1 MPSSLCQFDKMELK
15 FSNNSIV
22 LMPLRRYLLLY
33 ITTAAILM
41 VGCTGNGTKHMP
53 QERDTLYTEKAAM
66 DVYGTQP
73 ERALEIIDS
82 AEIVGNLT
90 EERAS
95 LLRAKVFCLTC
106 GEERLDTARQI
117 CEALLQSDFVKDAPE
132 NREPVL
138 DLLVTISRKKQDNEQ
153 WLRWATEKANFCRQ
167 QGNKTEALRT
177 EAEIG
182 IILTHLG
189 RQDEGMEKLDDVIR
203 QLDGTRKF
211 NENDACIIA
220 LKRKINVLQEQECYA
235 EIIAPAKLIVE
246 KMNDYEQHPD
256 DFHDGTGRESAAADV
271 PGYCAFYRS
280 QAYGFLANAYAN
292 IGDRANARQNI
303 TLFEQSQYG
312 QTIDS
317 RKMIVSTW
325 CKLGDYDK
333 MLAVYDEMEQHMG
346 TDTICFDYATILH
359 DRAIA
364 SEARG
369 HHAQAYDYM
378 SRYAALS
385 RSLNDS
391 LQASEAH
398 EYAARYHAQEQ
409 QLQIEREQAKNAR
422 KNIYICSFIIISLL
436 AVIIAAILFHRYSEI
451 KRRNRI
457 LAQQIAET
465 IKLSEELRVKSEEF
479 AAATGKTDPV
489 NLDSLT
495 DEQLYT
501 HLDEVIVREQ
511 LFLDSACDRQMLTER
526 FSLPKER
533 IGNAFVRGGGH
544 KNVSA
549 YVNTLRLDY
558 AAQMLTD
565 RPDLDVSQVAQA
577 SGFSSHRYFSTCFK
591 QRFGLSPTEYREARR
606 KQSFL

>member
-1 MPSSLCQFDKMELK
+1 MM
-15 FSNNSIV
+15 I
-22 LMPLRRYLLLY
+22 
-33 ITTAAILM
+33 
-41 VGCTGNGTKHMP
+41 GCTGKGSLPFGKGGGRGHVP
-53 QERDTLYTEKAAM
+53 QASDTLYTEQAAM

-73 ERALEIIDS
+73 ERALVIIDS

-90 EERAS
+90 GDRAS

-138 DLLVTISRKKQDNEQ
+138 DLLVAISRKKNDNEQ
-153 WLRWATEKANFCRQ
+153 WLRWATEKATFCRQ
-167 QGNKTEALRT
+167 QGNETEALRT

-189 RQDEGMEKLDDVIR
+189 RQDEGMAKLDDVIR

-211 NENDACIIA
+211 NETDACIIA
-220 LKRKINVLQEQECYA
+220 LKRKINVLQEHECYA
-235 EIIAPAKLIVE
+235 EIIAPATLVVE
-246 KMNDYEQHPD
+246 KMNDYEQHPS
-256 DFHDGTGRESAAADV
+256 DFHDGTYREPEAADV
-271 PGYCAFYRS
+271 PGYCDFYRS
-280 QAYGFLANAYAN
+280 QAYGFLAYAYAN
-292 IGDRANARQNI
+292 MGDLANARQNL

-312 QTIDS
+312 QTFDG
-317 RKMIVSTW
+317 RKTIAPTW

-333 MLAVYDEMEQHMG
+333 MLAVYDEVEQRMG
-346 TDTICFDYATILH
+346 SDTICFDYATILH

-364 SEARG
+364 AEARAVLG
-369 HHAQAYDYM
+369 DLQAARHAYDYM

-385 RSLNDS
+385 QSLNDS

-409 QLQIEREQAKNAR
+409 QLQIEREQAKSAR
-422 KNIYICSFIIISLL
+422 KNIYIWSFVIISLL
-436 AVIIAAILFHRYSEI
+436 AIAIAAILFYRNREI
-451 KRRNRI
+451 KRKNRI
-457 LAQQIAET
+457 LAQQIAEALT
-465 IKLSEELRVKSEEF
+465 AKEKLKAVTPTDN
-479 AAATGKTDPV
+479 ATD
-489 NLDSLT
+489 LSMLSDADLF
-495 DEQLYT
+495 Q
-501 HLDEVIVREQ
+501 HLSTFIEREQ

-526 FSLPKER
+526 FSLSKER
-533 IGNAFVRGGGH
+533 IGNAFVRGGGY

-549 YVNTLRLDY
+549 YVNTLRLDF

-591 QRFGLSPTEYREARR
+591 QRFGLSPSDYREARS
-606 KQSFL
+606 KQT

>member
-1 MPSSLCQFDKMELK
+1 MM
-15 FSNNSIV
+15 I
-22 LMPLRRYLLLY
+22 
-33 ITTAAILM
+33 
-41 VGCTGNGTKHMP
+41 GCTGKGSLPFGKGGGRGHVP
-53 QERDTLYTEKAAM
+53 QASDTLYTEEAAM

-73 ERALEIIDS
+73 ERALVIIDS

-90 EERAS
+90 RDRAS

-138 DLLVTISRKKQDNEQ
+138 DLLVAISRKKHDNEQ
-153 WLRWATEKANFCRQ
+153 WLRWSTEKATFCRQ
-167 QGNKTEALRT
+167 QGNETEALRT

-189 RQDEGMEKLDDVIR
+189 RQDEGLTKLDDVIH

-211 NENDACIIA
+211 NETDACIIA
-220 LKRKINVLQEQECYA
+220 LKRKINVLQEHECYA
-235 EIIAPAKLIVE
+235 EIIAPATLIVE
-246 KMNDYEQHPD
+246 KMNDYEQHPG
-256 DFHDGTGRESAAADV
+256 DFHDGTYREPAAADV
-271 PGYCAFYRS
+271 PGYCDFYRS
-280 QAYGFLANAYAN
+280 QAYGFLAYAYAN
-292 IGDRANARQNI
+292 MGDHANAHKNL

-312 QTIDS
+312 QTFDG
-317 RKMIVSTW
+317 RKTIAPTW

-333 MLAVYDEMEQHMG
+333 MLAVYDEVEQRMG
-346 TDTICFDYATILH
+346 SDTICFDYAKILY
-359 DRAIA
+359 DRAVA
-364 SEARG
+364 AEARAALG
-369 HHAQAYDYM
+369 DLQSARQAYDYM

-385 RSLNDS
+385 QSLNDS

-409 QLQIEREQAKNAR
+409 QLQIEREQAKSAR
-422 KNIYICSFIIISLL
+422 KNIYIWSFVIISLL
-436 AVIIAAILFHRYSEI
+436 AIAIAAILFYRNREI
-451 KRRNRI
+451 KRKNRI
-457 LAQQIAET
+457 LAQQIAEALT
-465 IKLSEELRVKSEEF
+465 AKEKLKAVTPTDN
-479 AAATGKTDPV
+479 ATD
-489 NLDSLT
+489 LSMLSDADLF
-495 DEQLYT
+495 Q
-501 HLDEVIVREQ
+501 HLSTFIEREQ

-526 FSLPKER
+526 FSLSKER
-533 IGNAFVRGGGH
+533 IGNAFVRGGGY

-549 YVNTLRLDY
+549 YVNTLRLDF

-591 QRFGLSPTEYREARR
+591 QRFGLSPSDYREARS
-606 KQSFL
+606 KQN

>member
-1 MPSSLCQFDKMELK
+1 MM
-15 FSNNSIV
+15 I
-22 LMPLRRYLLLY
+22 
-33 ITTAAILM
+33 
-41 VGCTGNGTKHMP
+41 GCTGKGSLPFGKGGGRGHVP
-53 QERDTLYTEKAAM
+53 QASDTLYTEQAAM

-73 ERALEIIDS
+73 ERALVIIDS

-90 EERAS
+90 RDRAS

-138 DLLVTISRKKQDNEQ
+138 DLLVAISRKKCDNEQ
-153 WLRWATEKANFCRQ
+153 WLRWSTEKATFCRQ
-167 QGNKTEALRT
+167 QGNETEALRT

-189 RQDEGMEKLDDVIR
+189 RQDEGMAKLDDVIR

-211 NENDACIIA
+211 NETDACIIA
-220 LKRKINVLQEQECYA
+220 LKRKINVFQEHECYA
-235 EIIAPAKLIVE
+235 EIIAPATLVVE
-246 KMNDYEQHPD
+246 KMNDYEQHPS
-256 DFHDGTGRESAAADV
+256 DFHDGTYREPEAADV
-271 PGYCAFYRS
+271 PGYCDFYRS
-280 QAYGFLANAYAN
+280 QAYGFLAYAYAN
-292 IGDRANARQNI
+292 MGDRANARQNL

-312 QTIDS
+312 QTFDG
-317 RKMIVSTW
+317 RKTIAPTW

-333 MLAVYDEMEQHMG
+333 MLAVYDEVEQRMG
-346 TDTICFDYATILH
+346 SDTICFDYATILH
-359 DRAIA
+359 DRAVA
-364 SEARG
+364 SEARAVLG
-369 HHAQAYDYM
+369 DLQAASQAYDYM

-385 RSLNDS
+385 QSLNDS

-409 QLQIEREQAKNAR
+409 QLQIEREQAKSAR
-422 KNIYICSFIIISLL
+422 KNIYIWSFVIISLL
-436 AVIIAAILFHRYSEI
+436 AIAIAAILFYRNREI
-451 KRRNRI
+451 KRKNRI
-457 LAQQIAET
+457 LAQQIAEALT
-465 IKLSEELRVKSEEF
+465 AKEKLKAVTPTDN
-479 AAATGKTDPV
+479 ATD
-489 NLDSLT
+489 LSMLSDADLF
-495 DEQLYT
+495 Q
-501 HLDEVIVREQ
+501 HLSTFIEREQ

-526 FSLPKER
+526 FSLSKER
-533 IGNAFVRGGGH
+533 IGNAFVRGGGY

-549 YVNTLRLDY
+549 YVNTLRLDF

-591 QRFGLSPTEYREARR
+591 QRFGLSPSDYREARS
-606 KQSFL
+606 KQN

>member
-1 MPSSLCQFDKMELK
+1 MSQKLHLV
-15 FSNNSIV
+15 II
-22 LMPLRRYLLLY
+22 Y
-33 ITTAAILM
+33 IATILIT
-41 VGCTGNGTKHMP
+41 GCTSKGSLPLGRGHGSSFYS
-53 QERDTLYTEKAAM
+53 ERAAM
-66 DVYGTQP
+66 DVFGTQP
-73 ERALEIIDS
+73 DRALEIIDS

-117 CEALLQSDFVKDAPE
+117 CETLLQSNFVKDAPE

-138 DLLVTISRKKQDNEQ
+138 DLLVTISRKKHDNEQ

-167 QGNKTEALRT
+167 QGNETEALRT

-189 RQDEGMEKLDDVIR
+189 HRDEGMAKLDDVIR

-211 NENDACIIA
+211 NETDAWVIA
-220 LKRKINVLQEQECYA
+220 LKRKINVLQEHECYA
-235 EIIAPAKLIVE
+235 EIIAPATLIVE
-246 KMNDYEQHPD
+246 KMNDYEQHSG
-256 DFHDGTGRESAAADV
+256 DFHDGTYREPAAADV
-271 PGYCAFYRS
+271 PGYCDFYRS

-292 IGDRANARQNI
+292 IGDRANARQNL

-317 RKMIVSTW
+317 RKMIAPTW

-333 MLAVYDEMEQHMG
+333 MLAVYDEMEQRMG
-346 TDTICFDYATILH
+346 SDTICFDYATILH
-359 DRAIA
+359 HRAIA
-364 SEARG
+364 AEARG
-369 HHAQAYDYM
+369 RHAQAFSFM

-385 RSLNDS
+385 QSLNDS

-409 QLQIEREQAKNAR
+409 QLLIEREQAKSAR
-422 KNIYICSFIIISLL
+422 KNIYIWSFIIISLL
-436 AVIIAAILFHRYSEI
+436 AIAIAAILFYRNREI
-451 KRRNRI
+451 KHKNRI
-457 LAQQIAET
+457 LAQQIAEA
-465 IKLSEELRVKSEEF
+465 LSAK
-479 AAATGKTDPV
+479 
-489 NLDSLT
+489 
-495 DEQLYT
+495 EQLKEQQQT
-501 HLDEVIVREQ
+501 VTQTDNSNDPSMLSDADLFLHLSTFIEREQ
-511 LFLDSACDRQMLTER
+511 LFLAPACDRQMLTER

-533 IGNAFVRGGGH
+533 IGSAFVRGGGY

-549 YVNTLRLDY
+549 YVNTLRLDF

-591 QRFGLSPTEYREARR
+591 QRFGLSPSDYRDARTA
-606 KQSFL
+606 QGCA

>member
-1 MPSSLCQFDKMELK
+1 MELK

-41 VGCTGNGTKHMP
+41 VGCTGNGTKHVP

-138 DLLVTISRKKQDNEQ
+138 DLLVTVSRKKHDNEQ

-167 QGNKTEALRT
+167 QGNETEALRT

-189 RQDEGMEKLDDVIR
+189 RQGEGMAKLDDVIR
-203 QLDGTRKF
+203 QLDGTQKF
-211 NENDACIIA
+211 NETDACIIA
-220 LKRKINVLQEQECYA
+220 LRRKVDVLTEQGRYA
-235 EIIAPAKLIVE
+235 DIIPLAEKIVE
-246 KMNDYEQHPD
+246 KMNDYEQHSD
-256 DFHDGTGRESAAADV
+256 EFHDGTYREPDAADV
-271 PGYCAFYRS
+271 PGYCDFYRTKGYAHL
-280 QAYGFLANAYAN
+280 AYAYAN
-292 IGDRANARQNI
+292 TGDRTNAHHYL
-303 TLFEQSQYG
+303 TLFEQSQWG
-312 QTIDS
+312 QTLDGRRTIAP
-317 RKMIVSTW
+317 TW
-325 CKLGDYDK
+325 CKLGNYDK
-333 MLAVYDEMEQHMG
+333 MLDVYDEMEQHMG

-385 RSLNDS
+385 QSLNDS

-409 QLQIEREQAKNAR
+409 QLQIEREQAKSAR
-422 KNIYICSFIIISLL
+422 KNIYIWSFVIISLL
-436 AVIIAAILFHRYSEI
+436 AIAIAAILFHRNHEI
-451 KRRNRI
+451 KRKNRI
-457 LAQQIAET
+457 LAQQIAEALT
-465 IKLSEELRVKSEEF
+465 AKEQARATLKENQQTVTPTDNSNDPSMFSDTDLFQYLS
-479 AAATGKTDPV
+479 AAI
-489 NLDSLT
+489 
-495 DEQLYT
+495 E
-501 HLDEVIVREQ
+501 REQ
-511 LFLDSACDRQMLTER
+511 LFLVPACDRQMLTER
-526 FSLPKER
+526 FSLSKER
-533 IGNAFVRGGGH
+533 IGNAFVRGGGY

-549 YVNTLRLDY
+549 YVNTLRLDF

-577 SGFSSHRYFSTCFK
+577 NGFSSHRYFSTCFK
-591 QRFGLSPTEYREARR
+591 QRFGLSPSDYREARNA
-606 KQSFL
+606 QA

>member
-1 MPSSLCQFDKMELK
+1 MT
-15 FSNNSIV
+15 
-22 LMPLRRYLLLY
+22 LRRYLLLY
-33 ITTAAILM
+33 ITIATILM
-41 VGCTGNGTKHMP
+41 VGCTGNGGTKHVP
-53 QERDTLYTEKAAM
+53 QASDTLYTEKAAM

-95 LLRAKVFCLTC
+95 LLRAKVFCLTG

-117 CEALLQSDFVKDAPE
+117 CEALLQSDFVKDAPK

-138 DLLVTISRKKQDNEQ
+138 DLLVTVSRKKHDNEQ
-153 WLRWATEKANFCRQ
+153 WLRWATEKTNFCRQ
-167 QGNKTEALRT
+167 QGNETEALRT

-189 RQDEGMEKLDDVIR
+189 RQDEGMSKLDDVIR

-220 LKRKINVLQEQECYA
+220 LRRKVDVLTEQGRYA
-235 EIIAPAKLIVE
+235 DIIPLAEKIVE

-256 DFHDGTGRESAAADV
+256 EFHDGTYREPDAADV
-271 PGYCAFYRS
+271 PGYCDFYRTKGH
-280 QAYGFLANAYAN
+280 AYLASAYASLSEKEK
-292 IGDRANARQNI
+292 AKEYL
-303 TLFEQSQYG
+303 TLFEQSRWG
-312 QTIDS
+312 QTLDG
-317 RKMIVSTW
+317 RRTIVPTW
-325 CKLGDYDK
+325 CKLGYYDK
-333 MLAVYDEMEQHMG
+333 MLTVYDEMEQHMG
-346 TDTICFDYATILH
+346 TDTICFDYASILH

-385 RSLNDS
+385 QSLNDS

-409 QLQIEREQAKNAR
+409 QLLIEREQAKSAR
-422 KNIYICSFIIISLL
+422 KNIYIWSFVMISLL
-436 AVIIAAILFHRYSEI
+436 AIAIAAILFHRNREI
-451 KRRNRI
+451 KRKNRI
-457 LAQQIAET
+457 LAQQIAEALT
-465 IKLSEELRVKSEEF
+465 AREQARATLKEKQQTVTPTDNATDLSMLSDDDLFQHLRTFIE
-479 AAATGKTDPV
+479 
-489 NLDSLT
+489 
-495 DEQLYT
+495 
-501 HLDEVIVREQ
+501 REQ
-511 LFLDSACDRQMLTER
+511 LFLDTACDRQMLTER
-526 FSLPKER
+526 FSLSKER
-533 IGNAFVRGGGH
+533 IGNAFVRGGGY

-549 YVNTLRLDY
+549 YVNTLRLDF

-565 RPDLDVSQVAQA
+565 RPDLDVSEVAQA

-591 QRFGLSPTEYREARR
+591 QHFGLSPSDYREARSA
-606 KQSFL
+606 QA

>member
-1 MPSSLCQFDKMELK
+1 
-15 FSNNSIV
+15 
-22 LMPLRRYLLLY
+22 
-33 ITTAAILM
+33 
-41 VGCTGNGTKHMP
+41 
-53 QERDTLYTEKAAM
+53 M

-73 ERALEIIDS
+73 ERALQIIDS

-90 EERAS
+90 EDRAS

-117 CEALLQSDFVKDAPE
+117 CEALLQSNFVKDAPG

-138 DLLVTISRKKQDNEQ
+138 DLLVAISRKKHDNEQ

-167 QGNKTEALRT
+167 QGNETEALRT

-189 RQDEGMEKLDDVIR
+189 RQDEGMAKLDDVIR

-211 NENDACIIA
+211 NETDACIIA

-246 KMNDYEQHPD
+246 KTNDYEQHPD
-256 DFHDGTGRESAAADV
+256 DYHDGTDREPDAADV
-271 PGYCAFYRS
+271 PGYCDFYRS
-280 QAYGFLANAYAN
+280 QAFGFLANAYAN
-292 IGDRANARQNI
+292 MGDRANARQNI

-317 RKMIVSTW
+317 RKMIAPTW

-333 MLAVYDEMEQHMG
+333 MLAVYDEMEQRMG

-364 SEARG
+364 AEARG

-385 RSLNDS
+385 QSLNDS

-409 QLQIEREQAKNAR
+409 QLQIEREQAKSAR
-422 KNIYICSFIIISLL
+422 KNIYIWSFVIISLL
-436 AVIIAAILFHRYSEI
+436 AIAIAGILFHRYHEI
-451 KRRNRI
+451 KRKDLI
-457 LAQQIAET
+457 LFV
-465 IKLSEELRVKSEEF
+465 EEVEESMH
-479 AAATGKTDPV
+479 
-489 NLDSLT
+489 N
-495 DEQLYT
+495 
-501 HLDEVIVREQ
+501 I
-511 LFLDSACDRQMLTER
+511 DRQMRILQMNGVLDRCRGIILGEFTDCGTE
-526 FSLPKER
+526 FKDASGATMSVEAMLHEMLKTYNIPVLC
-533 IGNAFVRGGGH
+533 GFPGGH
-544 KNVSA
+544 GDVNLPLVMGANVTIDVRNNGA
-549 YVNTLRLDY
+549 TLQFNIDGDQQQVNTADITAPATPAAVRMRL
-558 AAQMLTD
+558 A
-565 RPDLDVSQVAQA
+565 
-577 SGFSSHRYFSTCFK
+577 GK
-591 QRFGLSPTEYREARR
+591 IE
-606 KQSFL
+606 

>member
-1 MPSSLCQFDKMELK
+1 MT
-15 FSNNSIV
+15 
-22 LMPLRRYLLLY
+22 LRRYLLLY
-33 ITTAAILM
+33 ITIATILM
-41 VGCTGNGTKHMP
+41 VGCTGNGGTKHVP
-53 QERDTLYTEKAAM
+53 QASDTLYTEKAAM

-117 CEALLQSDFVKDAPE
+117 CEALLQSDFVKDAPK

-138 DLLVTISRKKQDNEQ
+138 DLLVTVSRKKHDNEQ
-153 WLRWATEKANFCRQ
+153 WLRWATEKTNFCRQ
-167 QGNKTEALRT
+167 QGNETEALRT

-189 RQDEGMEKLDDVIR
+189 RQDEGMSKLDDVIR

-220 LKRKINVLQEQECYA
+220 LRRKVDVLTEQGRYA
-235 EIIAPAKLIVE
+235 DIIPLAEKIVE

-256 DFHDGTGRESAAADV
+256 EFHDGTYREPDAADV
-271 PGYCAFYRS
+271 PGYCDFYRTKGH
-280 QAYGFLANAYAN
+280 AYLASAYASLSEKEK
-292 IGDRANARQNI
+292 AKEYL
-303 TLFEQSQYG
+303 TLFEQSRWG
-312 QTIDS
+312 QTLDG
-317 RKMIVSTW
+317 RRTIVPTW
-325 CKLGDYDK
+325 CKLGYYDK
-333 MLAVYDEMEQHMG
+333 MLTVYDEMEQHMG
-346 TDTICFDYATILH
+346 TDTICFDYASILH

-385 RSLNDS
+385 QSLNDS

-409 QLQIEREQAKNAR
+409 QLLIEREQAKSAR
-422 KNIYICSFIIISLL
+422 KNIYIWSFVMISLL
-436 AVIIAAILFHRYSEI
+436 AIAIAAILFHRNREI
-451 KRRNRI
+451 KRKNRI
-457 LAQQIAET
+457 LAQQIAEALT
-465 IKLSEELRVKSEEF
+465 AREQARATLKEKQQTVTPTDNATDLSMLSDDDLFQHLRTFIE
-479 AAATGKTDPV
+479 
-489 NLDSLT
+489 
-495 DEQLYT
+495 
-501 HLDEVIVREQ
+501 REQ
-511 LFLDSACDRQMLTER
+511 LFLDTACDRQMLTER
-526 FSLPKER
+526 FSLSKER
-533 IGNAFVRGGGH
+533 IGNAFVRGGGY

-549 YVNTLRLDY
+549 YVNTLRLDF

-565 RPDLDVSQVAQA
+565 RPDLDVSEVAQA

-591 QRFGLSPTEYREARR
+591 QHFGLSPSDYREARSA
-606 KQSFL
+606 QA

>member
-1 MPSSLCQFDKMELK
+1 MTNKDMRKK
-15 FSNNSIV
+15 
-22 LMPLRRYLLLY
+22 PLNIILL
-33 ITTAAILM
+33 IAAILV
-41 VGCTGNGTKHMP
+41 VGCTGNGEGRGHVP
-53 QERDTLYTEKAAM
+53 QASDSLYTEQAAM

-73 ERALEIIDS
+73 ERALVIIDS

-90 EERAS
+90 GDRAS
-95 LLRAKVFCLTC
+95 LLRSKVFCLTC

-117 CEALLQSDFVKDAPE
+117 CEALLQSDFLKDAPE

-138 DLLVTISRKKQDNEQ
+138 DLLVTASRKKHDNEQ
-153 WLRWATEKANFCRQ
+153 WLRWATEKADFCRQ
-167 QGNKTEALRT
+167 QGNETEALRT

-189 RQDEGMEKLDDVIR
+189 RQDEGMAKLDNAIR

-211 NENDACIIA
+211 NETDACIIA
-220 LKRKINVLQEQECYA
+220 LKRKINVLQEQECCV
-235 EIIAPAKLIVE
+235 EIIAPAKMIVE
-246 KMNDYEQHPD
+246 KLNDYEQHPD
-256 DFHDGTGRESAAADV
+256 DYHDGTIREPAIADV

-292 IGDRANARQNI
+292 IGDRANARQNL

-312 QTIDS
+312 QTFDG
-317 RKMIVSTW
+317 RKMIAPTW

-346 TDTICFDYATILH
+346 TDTICFDYTTILH
-359 DRAIA
+359 DRAVA
-364 SEARG
+364 AKARG
-369 HHAQAYDYM
+369 HHAEAYDYM

-385 RSLNDS
+385 QSLNDS

-409 QLQIEREQAKNAR
+409 ELQIEREQAKSAR
-422 KNIYICSFIIISLL
+422 KNIYIWSFVIISLL
-436 AVIIAAILFHRYSEI
+436 AVIIAAILFYRNREI
-451 KRRNRI
+451 KRKNRI
-457 LAQQIAET
+457 LAQQIAEALT
-465 IKLSEELRVKSEEF
+465 AKEQARATLKEKQQTASPTDNNNDPSVLSDVDLFQYLSTFIE
-479 AAATGKTDPV
+479 
-489 NLDSLT
+489 
-495 DEQLYT
+495 
-501 HLDEVIVREQ
+501 REQ
-511 LFLDSACDRQMLTER
+511 LFLDPACDRQMLTER
-526 FSLPKER
+526 FSLTKER

-549 YVNTLRLDY
+549 YVNTLRLDF

-565 RPDLDVSQVAQA
+565 RSDLDVSQVAQA

-591 QRFGLSPTEYREARR
+591 QHFGLSPSEYREARR
-606 KQSFL
+606 KQS